1 MESCIKFEQ
10 QNNVAIVELSNPKEL
25 NAMTTEMRKQFLEL
39 LQTLEQDAEI
49 KVIVVKGENGNFCT
63 GSSVNGMGS
72 RTTIETFEHMDLF
85 ASLILKIYNMKKI
98 VISMVEGY
106 SVGAGFSLVLA
117 ADMVYVSPDAK
128 FGLAFNKLALIP
140 DCGLNYFLPERVG
153 PYKAKE
159 WILSAAMIGA
169 EEAKEN
175 RLINGIFPKEELYA
189 AVLEKAES
197 IAAGPYYTN
206 IMTKEMINKSGNR
219 TLEETLEAERFAQTI
234 LQQTDDHKEGIN
246 AFRNKQKPVF
256 TGK

>member
-1 MESCIKFEQ
+1 MESCIKYEQ
-10 QNNVAIVELSNPKEL
+10 QNNIAILELSNPKEL
-25 NAMTTEMRKQFLEL
+25 NAMTTDMRKQFLEL
-39 LQTLEQDAEI
+39 LQTVEQDPDI

-63 GSSVNGMGS
+63 GSSVSGMGS
-72 RTTIETFEHMDLF
+72 RTAIETYDHMDLF
-85 ASLILKIYNMKKI
+85 ASLILKIHNMKKI

-106 SVGAGFSLVLA
+106 SVGAGFSLALA
-117 ADMVYVSPDAK
+117 ADMVFVSPDAK
-128 FGLAFNKLALIP
+128 FGLAFNKLGLIP

-175 RLINGIFPKEELYA
+175 RLVNGIFPKEELFA
-189 AVLEKAES
+189 EVLKKAES

-206 IMTKEMINKSGNR
+206 MMTKEMINKSSHR

-234 LQQTDDHKEGIN
+234 LQQTDDHKEGVH

>member
-1 MESCIKFEQ
+1 MEPCIKYEQ
-10 QNNVAIVELSNPKEL
+10 QNNVGIVELSNPKEL
-25 NAMTTEMRKQFLEL
+25 NAMTTGMRKQFLEL
-39 LQTLEQDAEI
+39 LQTLEQDAEV
-49 KVIVVKGENGNFCT
+49 KVIIVKGENGNFCT
-63 GSSVNGMGS
+63 GSSVSGMGS
-72 RTTIETFEHMDLF
+72 RTAIETFDHMDLF
-85 ASLILKIYNMKKI
+85 ASLILKIHHMKKI

-106 SVGAGFSLVLA
+106 SVGAGFSLALA
-117 ADMVYVSPDAK
+117 ADMVYASPDAK

-159 WILSAAMIGA
+159 WILSAAMIKA
-169 EEAKEN
+169 EEANEN
-175 RLINGIFPKEELYA
+175 RLINGIFPKDELYA
-189 AVLEKAES
+189 TVLEKAES
-197 IAAGPYYTN
+197 LAAGPYYTN